1 MPVSARPRHAYQP
14 PRKDPIEEVFTFH
27 QELVNLHNAGISV
40 AKLALDFVRSGGQ
53 CNTASLL
60 ELLRGL
66 DYHVQQFKVEIDKL
80 AIELKQTNDHIY
92 GVDRTIKALELGMRY
107 QNLIGLWTEQTLGV
121 ISSIQTIISV
131 PQQGAVHV

>member
-1 MPVSARPRHAYQP
+1 MPTSTKPRRPYQP
-14 PRKDPIEEVFTFH
+14 PRKDPFEEVILFH
-27 QELVNLHNAGISV
+27 HELVNLHNAGINV
-40 AKLALDFVRSGGQ
+40 AKLALNFVRSGGQ

-80 AIELKQTNDHIY
+80 AAEVKDANDHIY
-92 GVDRTIKALELGMRY
+92 GVDRTAKALDLGMRY

-121 ISSIQTIISV
+121 ISSIQTIIST
-131 PQQGAVHV
+131 PQQGVMNV

>member
-1 MPVSARPRHAYQP
+1 M
-14 PRKDPIEEVFTFH
+14 
-27 QELVNLHNAGISV
+27 
-40 AKLALDFVRSGGQ
+40 
-53 CNTASLL
+53 L

-80 AIELKQTNDHIY
+80 TIELKQTNDHIY
-92 GVDRTIKALELGMRY
+92 GVDRTTKALELGMRY